1 MPRHFRKRFV
11 AALLAGV
18 WVLAAPGQARADG
31 TSEAGTEAAP
41 EASSDPTPQPFED
54 FTFRRI
60 AVPTEPQTSP
70 GARRITVQIDP
81 EEQAR
86 RLAMVPRVPEIITP
100 GAPAPGQ
107 PGTPGEAQHGWFWE
121 RVPTALTESSG
132 RYLTAMAALANPSPG
147 GGTPVRA
154 PRAQHLQDIAQAH
167 GPAILRATIG
177 TEVSPALAL
186 AVIAVESAGRGDAIS
201 HAGAEG
207 LMQLIPATAA
217 RFGVEDSFDATQNIR
232 GGVAYLDWL
241 IRHFDR
247 DVVLA
252 LAGYNAGEGAV
263 RRNNGVPPF
272 AETRDYVPKVLA
284 AWSVARGLCVT
295 PPELPTDPCVF
306 RIGQAG

>member
-1 MPRHFRKRFV
+1 MDFRKRFV
-11 AALLAGV
+11 AATMVAGCA
-18 WVLAAPGQARADG
+18 LAAPAL
-31 TSEAGTEAAP
+31 THSEGEPETATAP
-41 EASSDPTPQPFED
+41 APPDFED

-60 AVPTEPQTSP
+60 AVPTEPPTGP

-86 RLAMVPRVPEIITP
+86 RLAMVPRPPEIITP
-100 GAPAPGQ
+100 GGPAPGH
-107 PGTPGEAQHGWFWE
+107 PGTGSGAQHGWFWD
-121 RVPTALTESSG
+121 RVPTSLGATSG
-132 RYLTAMAALANPSPG
+132 RYLSAMAALADPSP

-154 PRAQHLQDIAQAH
+154 PRIQHLQDIAQAH
-167 GPAILRATIG
+167 GPAILRATVG
-177 TEVSPALAL
+177 TEVSPALVL
-186 AVIAVESAGRGDAIS
+186 AVIAVESAGRGNAVS

-263 RRNNGVPPF
+263 RRNDGVPPF

-306 RIGQAG
+306 RVGQAG